1 MIPLKIFFSQWSSP
15 SFRGSRLAALRRL
28 IRSLEHGPG
37 AALDQAK
44 PLAFGDP
51 AIDAPLGGGLMRGVL
66 HELATKAPLAT
77 APLGCVLALIART
90 TGPLVLVLH
99 EPAATEDG
107 APYGPGLSAFGVAPE
122 RLIIARVRRPEQV
135 LWAMEQALR
144 LSALAAVI
152 GEIRGATRAVDLV
165 ATRRL
170 ALAAGKSGVPAFLV
184 RAGAAPGAIAAAT
197 RWIITPAPS
206 RDPLGL
212 GPARL
217 EARLV
222 RNRFGPP
229 GAWLLEWSPHA
240 YRFHAEPLPEPLAA
254 LPRDRPAAPRS
265 IRRAG

>member
-135 LWAMEQALR
+135 LWAMEQAGAAALR
-144 LSALAAVI
+144 ARRGNRRDPRRHARGRSRGHAPARARRRQ
-152 GEIRGATRAVDLV
+152 ERGARVPRARGRGARRHRRRHPLDHHAGAEPRSARAGPGASRSAPRAQPFRPARRLV
-165 ATRRL
+165 A
-170 ALAAGKSGVPAFLV
+170 
-184 RAGAAPGAIAAAT
+184 
-197 RWIITPAPS
+197 
-206 RDPLGL
+206 
-212 GPARL
+212 
-217 EARLV
+217 
-222 RNRFGPP
+222 
-229 GAWLLEWSPHA
+229 
-240 YRFHAEPLPEPLAA
+240 
-254 LPRDRPAAPRS
+254 
-265 IRRAG
+265 